1 MRAPHSGKYDVS
13 PAEAACLLAFPP
25 HRDYNAFK
33 FLVGSDEEWV
43 HPVPLFFVTDPRAKE
58 RMEQAE
64 GTDDRIIRETGTEA
78 RVAAIIAP
86 ALDAIGFRLVRVRLL
101 GQNGLTLQVMAER
114 PDGSMTIEDC
124 EEASRA
130 LSAVLDVE
138 DPIEKAYHLEVSS
151 PGIDRSLVRKSDF
164 ETAVGHLVKIET
176 SVMVEGRKRFR
187 GRITQAAEDAVT
199 IERDQA
205 SYGDEPVVSIF
216 YDSLAEAKLVLTD
229 DLIREAL
236 KQDKK
241 LRQERRRHG
250 KSGEGEAGD
259 NDNEE

>member
-1 MRAPHSGKYDVS
+1 
-13 PAEAACLLAFPP
+13 
-25 HRDYNAFK
+25 
-33 FLVGSDEEWV
+33 
-43 HPVPLFFVTDPRAKE
+43 
-58 RMEQAE
+58 MELAE
-64 GTDDRIIRETGTEA
+64 GRDDRIIRESGTEA
-78 RVAAIIAP
+78 RVAAIVAP
-86 ALDAIGFRLVRVRLL
+86 ALAAIGFRLVRVRLL
-101 GQNGLTLQVMAER
+101 GQAGITLQVMAER

-151 PGIDRSLVRKSDF
+151 PGIDRPLVRRSDF
-164 ETAVGHLVKIET
+164 EAAIGHMAKIET
-176 SVMVEGRKRFR
+176 SVLVEGRKRFR
-187 GRITQAAEDAVT
+187 GRITAAADDTVT

-205 SYGDEPVVSIF
+205 SYGDEPIVSIP

-229 DLIREAL
+229 DLIRDAL

-241 LRQERRRHG
+241 LRQERRRADAG
-250 KSGEGEAGD
+250 DGEAGD